1 MFGVLYK
8 LYSSLFHLGRQRPP
22 LLLDRKFFAIFS
34 VQTCLASHFIFHF
47 IYLEFQRSTKE
58 DIELVKYNTV
68 IAQKESLQ

>member
-22 LLLDRKFFAIFS
+22 LVLDRKFFAIFS
-34 VQTCLASHFIFHF
+34 VQTCLASHF